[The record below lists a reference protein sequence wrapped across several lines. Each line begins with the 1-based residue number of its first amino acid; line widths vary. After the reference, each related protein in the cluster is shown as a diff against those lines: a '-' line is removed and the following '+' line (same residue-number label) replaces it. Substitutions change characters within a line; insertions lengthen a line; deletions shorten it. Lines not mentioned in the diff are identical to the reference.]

1 MSSRSPFSDPAA
13 HAARATHPDR
23 PRVPELPEPVSYRL
37 KKRLLGPPLHSNEL
51 DEQRLGKP
59 TALAVFSSDCISS
72 SAYATEEI
80 LHILIPVVGLY
91 AFSLVVPIT
100 VAILVMLTF
109 LILSYRQTIRA
120 YPAAGGAY
128 MVTRDNFGYRSAL
141 VAGLSLLT
149 GYILTVAVSASAGIA
164 ALTSVFPALNPDKVV
179 LTLGVVALIAY
190 LNLRGTRESGRIFM
204 VPTYLFMI
212 AMALMIGIGLVRG
225 EIGSGLEH
233 VTLHGGTV
241 GDLIANPHGTSGVA
255 DTLMKGAGLWAI
267 LGAFAS
273 GSSALTG
280 VEAISNGVSAFRP
293 PEYRNAR
300 RTLVL
305 MGVTL
310 GVCFLGLGFLST
322 LVHPVPYEAGSPTVI
337 SQVGKVVFG
346 AGPAGHVLFFFL
358 QAATLLVLVL
368 GANTSF
374 ADFPRLASFAATDS
388 YMPRQLMQRGHRLVF
403 SNGILLLAICA
414 GVLIIASGASVNK
427 LIPFYGI
434 GVFTSFTMSQS
445 GMAKHHLTHRERHW
459 QVGLVINGFGCAM
472 TAVVTSIFLYKF
484 FAQGAW
490 LLVVLV
496 PVLVAVLVRM
506 NRQYVEEEAEL
517 EEEAVELASRRIL
530 PKLTVLVMVGD
541 LNRATARALQYGRSL
556 QPSEIRAVH
565 VAVDAQRARALSDE
579 WTTLGLGRV
588 PLQVVAC
595 PDRRIANTVL
605 EIAAAEVDKGDR
617 EVTILLPRNEYR
629 RLWHRILHDRT
640 SSAIARAVDALPRV
654 NVTFVPYHLEAG
666 RRSGRSTVADVIVV
680 TDSAAPRSTASIG
693 GRRDGAA
700 MGSSASDVPRRPG
713 SPDRRESIGS
723 VAFRDRVVLEGEVA
737 YLTVQPWSGV
747 ATLEVVLADA
757 TGEISVVFL
766 GRRSIAGIE
775 PGTRL
780 VVDGMVGSHH
790 GHLAMLNPRY
800 RILGSTHTER
810 NPGATR
816 RPGIS

>member
-1 MSSRSPFSDPAA
+1 MSTRTPSSDSA
-13 HAARATHPDR
+13 HPAARATGPGR
-23 PRVPELPEPVSYRL
+23 PQVPGLPEPLSYRV
-37 KKRLLGPPLHSNEL
+37 KTRLLGPPLHSNEL

-80 LHILIPVVGLY
+80 LHILVPVVGVY
-91 AFSLVVPIT
+91 AFGLVVPIT

-109 LILSYRQTIRA
+109 LILSYRQTIKA

-164 ALTSVFPALNPDKVV
+164 ALTSVFPALHPDRVG
-179 LTLGVVALIAY
+179 LALGVVALIAY
-190 LNLRGTRESGRIFM
+190 LNLRGTRESGKIFM
-204 VPTYLFMI
+204 VPTYLFMA
-212 AMALMIGIGLVRG
+212 AMALMIGVGLLRDTFG
-225 EIGSGLEH
+225 GGLEH
-233 VTLHGGTV
+233 VALHAGTV
-241 GDLIANPHGTSGVA
+241 GDLAAHPAGSSGVA
-255 DTLMKGAGLWAI
+255 DSLVKGAGLWAI

-280 VEAISNGVSAFRP
+280 VEAISNGVSAFRK

-310 GVCFLGLGFLST
+310 GVSFLGLGLLST
-322 LVHPVPYEAGSPTVI
+322 LVHPVPYAGGTPTVI
-337 SQVGKVVFG
+337 SQVGKAVFG
-346 AGPAGHVLFFFL
+346 TGPAGHTLYFFL
-358 QAATLLVLVL
+358 QAATLLVLIL

-374 ADFPRLASFAATDS
+374 ADFPRLASFAATDA

-403 SNGILLLAICA
+403 SNGILLLAVCA
-414 GVLIIASGASVNK
+414 GVLIVASGASVNK

-445 GMAKHHLTHRERHW
+445 GMARHHLTHRERHW
-459 QVGLVINGFGCAM
+459 QLGLVINGFGCVM
-472 TAVVTSIFLYKF
+472 TALVTMIFLVKF

-496 PVLVAVLVRM
+496 PVLVVVLVRM
-506 NRQYVEEEAEL
+506 NRQYIEEGAEL
-517 EEEAVELASRRIL
+517 EEEAVELAARRIL

-541 LNRATARALQYGRSL
+541 INRATARALQYGRSL

-565 VAVDAQRARALSDE
+565 VAVDLQRARALSDE

-595 PDRRIANTVL
+595 PDRRLANTVL

-640 SSAIARAVDALPRV
+640 SATIARAVDALPRV

-666 RRSGRSTVADVIVV
+666 RRAGRSTVADVIDVA
-680 TDSAAPRSTASIG
+680 DSAAPRSTTLG
-693 GRRDGAA
+693 VRRD
-700 MGSSASDVPRRPG
+700 DTPTEPRVTEVPRRSG
-713 SPDRRESIGS
+713 SSNTTESIGS
-723 VAFRDRVVLEGEVA
+723 VAFRDRVILEGEVQ
-737 YLTVQPWSGV
+737 YLNVQPWSGV

-757 TGEISVVFL
+757 TGVISVVFL

-780 VVDGMVGSHH
+780 VVDGIVGSHH
-790 GHLAMLNPRY
+790 GHLAILNPRY
-800 RILGSTHTER
+800 RILG
-810 NPGATR
+810 
-816 RPGIS
+816 

>member
-1 MSSRSPFSDPAA
+1 MSSRSTFSDPAE
-13 HAARATHPDR
+13 HAALTTRPERA
-23 PRVPELPEPVSYRL
+23 RVAELPEPLSYRL
-37 KKRLLGPPLHSNEL
+37 KKRLLGPPLDSNEL
-51 DEQRLGKP
+51 DAQRLGKP

-80 LHILIPVVGLY
+80 LHILVPVVGVY

-164 ALTSVFPALNPDKVV
+164 ALTSVFSSFGPYKVE
-179 LTLGVVALIAY
+179 LTLVVVALIAY
-190 LNLRGTRESGRIFM
+190 LNLRGAKESGKIFM
-204 VPTYLFMI
+204 VPTYLFMA
-212 AMALMIGIGLVRG
+212 AMALMIGVGLFRDALG
-225 EIGSGLEH
+225 GGLGH
-233 VTLHGGTV
+233 VALQAGTV
-241 GDLIANPHGTSGVA
+241 GDLTAHPEGTSGVA
-255 DTLMKGAGLWAI
+255 DALLKGAGLWAI

-280 VEAISNGVSAFRP
+280 VEAISNGVSAFRK

-310 GVCFLGLGFLST
+310 GVSFLGLGLLST

-337 SQVGKVVFG
+337 SQVGRAVFG
-346 AGPAGHVLFFFL
+346 SGPVGHALFFFL
-358 QAATLLVLVL
+358 QAATLLVLML

-414 GVLIIASGASVNK
+414 GVLIVASGASVNK

-459 QVGLVINGFGCAM
+459 QAGLLINGFGCVM
-472 TAVVTSIFLYKF
+472 TALVTSIFLVKF
-484 FAQGAW
+484 FAHGAW
-490 LLVVLV
+490 VLVVLV
-496 PVLVAVLVRM
+496 PILVAVLVRM

-517 EEEAVELASRRIL
+517 EEEATELAGRRIL

-541 LNRATARALQYGRSL
+541 INRATARALQYGRSL

-565 VAVDAQRARALSDE
+565 VAVDLQHARALRDE

-617 EVTILLPRNEYR
+617 EVTVLLPRNEYR
-629 RLWHRILHDRT
+629 RWWHRILHDRT

-666 RRSGRSTVADVIVV
+666 RRPGRSTVADVIEVA
-680 TDSAAPRSTASIG
+680 DSAAPRATAPAG
-693 GRRDGAA
+693 ARRVDEPIEPGDGDA
-700 MGSSASDVPRRPG
+700 PRRSG
-713 SPDRRESIGS
+713 SPNRTGSIGS
-723 VAFRDRVVLEGEVA
+723 VAFRDRVVLAGEVK
-737 YLTVQPWSGV
+737 YLNVQPWSGV
-747 ATLEVVLADA
+747 ATLEVALADA
-757 TGEISVVFL
+757 TGQISVVFL

-780 VVDGMVGSHH
+780 VVDGIVGAHH
-790 GHLAMLNPRY
+790 GHLAILNPRY
-800 RILGSTHTER
+800 RIL
-810 NPGATR
+810 A
-816 RPGIS
+816 